1 MIFEKTRR
9 QEFQASFGETGK
21 IGVQSKLWKIPE
33 QDKTRASSGLQ
44 DKTRASSGLQ
54 RQNSKARTL

>member
-44 DKTRASSGLQ
+44 

>member
-1 MIFEKTRR
+1 MKPTTMIFEKTRR

-21 IGVQSKLWKIPE
+21 IGVQSLLWKIPE
-33 QDKTRASSGLQ
+33 Q